1 MTGAN
6 YEFKIDADSGYR
18 SVMMGRCSDT
28 QYAQVC
34 AVLHGKEPL
43 AKPWVDL
50 TEDEIE
56 VLDRAMCGDR
66 EFALAFARAV
76 QTELRNKNK

>member
-34 AVLHGKEPL
+34 AVLHGKE
-43 AKPWVDL
+43 KPWVGL
-50 TEDEIE
+50 TSDEISE
-56 VLDRAMCGDR
+56 INQHCLKADEPIYSAVRIAEAKLR
-66 EFALAFARAV
+66 E
-76 QTELRNKNK
+76 RNK